1 MVMCLFL
8 LGNSLTIKNISSGLH
23 LYRYRGQSSHGASVV
38 YVQQACRCESYSSEK
53 DPVLP
58 HSITD
63 SVATTSLCTLNVGN
77 KKRKQLPYC
86 PVLFQNQAEETS
98 VSVTLPSCHQSGQDP
113 SRNWNRL
120 CPTAPANWQC
130 AAGLT
135 HALHPFPSPALP
147 LLTSCSTVL
156 P

>member
-1 MVMCLFL
+1 MFLFL
-8 LGNSLTIKNISSGLH
+8 LGKSLTIKNISSGLH
-23 LYRYRGQSSHGASVV
+23 LCRYSAQSSHGAIAL
-38 YVQQACRCESYSSEK
+38 YVQRACGCESYSSEK
-53 DPVLP
+53 DPAHP
-58 HSITD
+58 TEDTD
-63 SVATTSLCTLNVGN
+63 SVAITSLHTLNVAN
-77 KKRKQLPYC
+77 KKRKQVPYC

-98 VSVTLPSCHQSGQDP
+98 VSVTLPSCHQSEQDP

-120 CPTAPANWQC
+120 CPAAPANWQC